1 MMGSKVGKV
10 KIYGK
15 VKIGGWYHNITIEDN
30 VTLNEGVYL
39 QAREKIIIKK
49 NSRISS
55 FVKIYTAKLTVESP
69 RKHISKPVVI
79 EENVWIGSGAIIL
92 PGVRIEKNSII
103 GAGSVVT
110 KNIEAN
116 SFYAGN
122 PAKKIKEL
130 EIE

>member
-1 MMGSKVGKV
+1 MNLLEYIWKQYNYKWLLPFRKLKFYMMGSKVGKV

-39 QAREKIIIKK
+39 QARKKIIIKK

-55 FVKIYTAKLTVESP
+55 FVKIYTAKFTVESP

-79 EENVWIGSGAIIL
+79 EENVWIGSDAIIL
-92 PGVRIEKNSII
+92 PGVRI
-103 GAGSVVT
+103 
-110 KNIEAN
+110 
-116 SFYAGN
+116 
-122 PAKKIKEL
+122 
-130 EIE
+130 